1 MLAHEDF
8 NDDAK
13 DAGDIGAGHTVTALY
28 EVVPVGVPLE
38 AGSVD
43 PLKYQQPRATTA
55 AAGSGELAT
64 IKLRY
69 KAPDGE
75 TSTPLAASVRDEG
88 GEASANLRFAA
99 AVAEFGMLLRN
110 SEHKGTAS
118 FAQAL
123 ELGRGA
129 TGDDP
134 EGFRTEFVRLV
145 EQAQRLAQTKGGLV
159 GS

>member
-1 MLAHEDF
+1 M
-8 NDDAK
+8 
-13 DAGDIGAGHTVTALY
+13 TALY
-28 EVVPVGVPLE
+28 EVVPVGVPLD

-55 AAGSGELAT
+55 AAGSGELAA

-75 TSTPLAASVRDEG
+75 TSTPLGASVRDDG
-88 GEASANLRFAA
+88 AEASVNLRFAA

-110 SEHKGTAS
+110 SEHKGSAS

-123 ELGRGA
+123 ELGRNA
-129 TGDDP
+129 AGDDP
-134 EGFRTEFVRLV
+134 DGFRAEFVGLV
-145 EQAQRLAQTKGGLV
+145 EQAQRLAETKGGLV